1 MHPLYLRRGHF
12 CVLEEMQYLLL
23 LPRGFVTSAMDTA
36 VFSDPSYS
44 SGQVVN
50 GGETG

>member
-12 CVLEEMQYLLL
+12 CVLEEMRYLLL
-23 LPRGFVTSAMDTA
+23 LSRGFVASAVDTA

-50 GGETG
+50 GGETD